1 MSSNDN
7 SSSSTVKSYVD
18 QVVGTAQSAIG
29 SVTGNNQNK
38 GQGGTTKK
46 QAETEQDASHTT
58 AKVSPFTADPNTG
71 AAAKADPGRSG
82 GSWNQTVGAAKESIG
97 NLIGNENLRQEG
109 IRQNAEGKSQEA
121 KGQVQDF
128 SEGIT
133 KRVQGALGSVG
144 AAITGDRESEARWRD
159 IQDEGKAKHK
169 GAEADILK
177 CQQQPQQSSPQI
189 GDEKK

>member
-1 MSSNDN
+1 MSSNN
-7 SSSSTVKSYVD
+7 NNGSSSTVKSYVD
-18 QVVGTAQSAIG
+18 QAVGTAQSAIG

-38 GQGGTTKK
+38 EQGGATKK
-46 QAETEQDASHTT
+46 QAETEHNASGL
-58 AKVSPFTADPNTG
+58 FTADPNTG
-71 AAAKADPGRSG
+71 TTKSDSGRSG
-82 GSWNQTVGAAKESIG
+82 GSWNQTVGSAKESIG

-133 KRVQGALGSVG
+133 KRVQGTLGSVG

-159 IQDEGKAKHK
+159 VQDEGKAKHRD
-169 GAEADILK
+169 AEADILK
-177 CQQQPQQSSPQI
+177 RQQQQQQQPQ
-189 GDEKK
+189 